1 MRTWRLWDVST
12 NGALSRSVTTQVAL
26 LVPPDLRVRLED
38 LLGKRGFAPADGD
51 GAQAVLVAARE
62 DDPLPAAV
70 AQACGRF
77 PEVPVV
83 AVADSAESRDVRAVL
98 AAGAHGLILEEDL
111 ETVLAP
117 CLDSVRAGQVC
128 VPRERWRELRPRALS
143 TREKQILGL
152 VVMGYMNS
160 QIAARLFLAEST
172 VKSHLNSAFGKL
184 GVRSRNEAV
193 SLILDPQRGLGLGI
207 LAVGGEPVSPE
218 AVA

>member
-1 MRTWRLWDVST
+1 
-12 NGALSRSVTTQVAL
+12 L
-26 LVPPDLRVRLED
+26 LVPPELRERLEG
-38 LLGKRGFAPADGD
+38 LLEERGFVPAEG
-51 GAQAVLVAARE
+51 GHVEAVLVAAWE
-62 DDPLPAAV
+62 GSPVAAAV
-70 AQACGRF
+70 AEACGRF
-77 PEVPVV
+77 PDAPIV
-83 AVADSAESRDVRAVL
+83 AVTASAESRDVRAVL
-98 AAGAHGLILEEDL
+98 AAGGHGLVLESDL
-111 ETVLAP
+111 ETVLGP
-117 CLDSVRAGQVC
+117 CLQSVGVGQVC

-207 LAVGGEPVSPE
+207 LAVGGEPVSAEP
-218 AVA
+218 VT

>member
-1 MRTWRLWDVST
+1 M
-12 NGALSRSVTTQVAL
+12 
-26 LVPPDLRVRLED
+26 PPELRERLED
-38 LLGKRGFAPADGD
+38 LLGERGFAPTDGD
-51 GAQAVLVAARE
+51 GAAAALVGAQEGDSLA
-62 DDPLPAAV
+62 AAV
-70 AQACGRF
+70 AQACGRL
-77 PEVPVV
+77 PDVPVV
-83 AVADSAESRDVRAVL
+83 AVTGSAESRDVRAVL
-98 AAGAHGLILEEDL
+98 AAGAHGLILESDL
-111 ETVLAP
+111 EAVLAP
-117 CLDSVRAGQVC
+117 CLHSVCTGQVC

-218 AVA
+218 PVA

>member
-1 MRTWRLWDVST
+1 
-12 NGALSRSVTTQVAL
+12 L
-26 LVPPDLRVRLED
+26 LVPPELRERLED
-38 LLGKRGFAPADGD
+38 LLGERGFAPTDGD
-51 GAQAVLVAARE
+51 GAAAALVGAQEGDSLA
-62 DDPLPAAV
+62 AAV
-70 AQACGRF
+70 AQACGRL
-77 PEVPVV
+77 PDVPVV
-83 AVADSAESRDVRAVL
+83 AVTGSAESRDVRAVL
-98 AAGAHGLILEEDL
+98 AAGAHGLILESDL
-111 ETVLAP
+111 EAVLAP
-117 CLDSVRAGQVC
+117 CLHSVCTGQVC

-218 AVA
+218 PVA

>member
-1 MRTWRLWDVST
+1 VSA
-12 NGALSRSVTTQVAL
+12 NGVLSIGVPTQVAL
-26 LVPPDLRVRLED
+26 LVPPELRERLAD
-38 LLGKRGFAPADGD
+38 LLGERGFVPSEGD
-51 GAQAVLVAARE
+51 GVAVVLVAAE
-62 DDPLPAAV
+62 AGEPLAAAV
-70 AQACGRF
+70 TQACGRF
-77 PEVPVV
+77 PDVPVV
-83 AVADSAESRDVRAVL
+83 AVTGSAESRDVRAAL
-98 AAGAHGLILEEDL
+98 AAGAHGLILEADL
-111 ETVLAP
+111 EAVLAP
-117 CLDSVRAGQVC
+117 CLHSVGAGQVC

-207 LAVGGEPVSPE
+207 LAVGGEPVSSE
-218 AVA
+218 SVA

>member
-1 MRTWRLWDVST
+1 LSDVSADGSSSGNVLT
-12 NGALSRSVTTQVAL
+12 RVAL
-26 LVPPDLRVRLED
+26 RVPRELRERLEN
-38 LLGKRGFAPADGD
+38 LLGERGFAPTEGD
-51 GAQAVLVAARE
+51 GAAAVLVAVQNDGSLA
-62 DDPLPAAV
+62 AAV
-70 AQACGRF
+70 ARAREEF
-77 PEVPVV
+77 PDVPVV
-83 AVADSAESRDVRAVL
+83 AVTGSAESRDVRAVL
-98 AAGAHGLILEEDL
+98 AAGAHGLILEADL
-111 ETVLAP
+111 GAVLAP
-117 CLDSVRAGQVC
+117 CLHSVCAGQVC

-207 LAVGGEPVSPE
+207 LAVGGEPVAAEP
-218 AVA
+218 VA

>member
-1 MRTWRLWDVST
+1 
-12 NGALSRSVTTQVAL
+12 
-26 LVPPDLRVRLED
+26 VPPQLRERLED
-38 LLGKRGFAPADGD
+38 LMSERGFAPANGND
-51 GAQAVLVAARE
+51 AAAVLVAA
-62 DDPLPAAV
+62 DAGNTLGAAV
-70 AQACGRF
+70 AEAHGRF
-77 PEVPVV
+77 PDVPVV
-83 AVADSAESRDVRAVL
+83 AVTASAESRDVRAAL
-98 AAGAHGLILEEDL
+98 AAGARGLILEADL

-117 CLDSVRAGQVC
+117 CLHSVGAGQVC

-184 GVRSRNEAV
+184 GVSSRNEAV

-207 LAVGGEPVSPE
+207 LAVGGEPVSSEP
-218 AVA
+218 VA